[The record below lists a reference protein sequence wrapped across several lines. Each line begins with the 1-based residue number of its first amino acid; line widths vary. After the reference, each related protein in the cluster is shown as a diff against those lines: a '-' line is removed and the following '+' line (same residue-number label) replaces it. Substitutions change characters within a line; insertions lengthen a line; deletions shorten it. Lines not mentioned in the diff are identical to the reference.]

1 MRSYVRLWIWC
12 VVILA
17 ETLCGSG
24 TNFHALAQSGGAT
37 TGEVTGVVTDVQALG
52 VAGGVVTAR
61 RVETS
66 LVRHTETDASG
77 QFRLLQ
83 LPPGL
88 YQVTVEAAGF
98 QNQTSEVTVSIGTS
112 ETVDFQLAIEGA
124 QEVMEVTASDDEF
137 RKNQVRRKTESSTII
152 NQLLVNNLPINQRD
166 FLDFSRTAA
175 RVTEDRIPSQ
185 GVSSTSRL
193 SFNGQ
198 ASRFNNINVDGLDN
212 NDTGVGAG
220 RSTFSQESVREFQ
233 VVSDSFSA
241 EFGRSLGGIINIVTR
256 GGSNEFH
263 GALFGFFR
271 NEALSARDA
280 FSMVNPP
287 FKQAQFGAI
296 VGGPIKRD
304 KVFFF
309 TSFERRTIRQS
320 NIVTITDE
328 TIAAARRQ
336 GFGLRN
342 GPIPFSVGNSAVLGR
357 LDANLTSNTSLW
369 LRFNDTFN
377 YDGNFEPF
385 GGLTAET
392 SAGLQR
398 LRDTSGAGGMTY
410 VNARLNLVNETRVLV
425 SHRSQNVRP
434 ASSDIQVNLV
444 GPGGSVVF
452 GQSSLIPGSRDVN
465 TFQIIDT
472 ATLVRGIHQVKLG
485 GDFLNAPGVAT
496 ITSVQRGL
504 ASFSPLSFSVPGQP
518 DPIVFTGLQAF
529 DPSLRSPDQRA
540 FLRFL
545 ATVLSQR
552 VPFFPATT
560 PLDQLGVPVG
570 YLQGFGE
577 PETDLG
583 RVTFA
588 SGFVQDEM
596 TLRSNL
602 LVKAGLRFDY
612 ETSPLLPT
620 NKGTVSPR
628 LALSYNPSKLPH
640 LNIRAS
646 YGMFFGITPL
656 SVLVY
661 SDLATSNRIKLTGIP
676 FPYSVLAYGMPG
688 YGLPVAD
695 AAPPGFP
702 IFPQFQVK
710 FTVDPNL
717 KQSYSQQAILELN
730 WSVAQKWMV
739 SATYALVQGR
749 RLVAIRDINPVVRP
763 VPNDPL
769 QSGLL
774 GRVDPTQ
781 GSIPQFESGFG
792 SSYHGMTLALTR
804 QTSETIGFSAHYT
817 LSKAIDNFLDPIRG
831 DLITAN
837 DSLQPALERGLS
849 VQDVRHRFIASGQW
863 KPNFFRHPLLRD
875 YRIATIIRLE
885 SGRPYNLIA
894 GVDLNLNGDFPPADR
909 PLVNGVPLGR
919 NVGITPGLAIVDLRL
934 ARTVKF
940 NESVSLELIGEAF
953 NLLNHVNINQV
964 NNVFPPDSQANFN
977 LPAKQGSRYSAPPD
991 RWRSAFA
998 ARQFQLGFRLS
1009 F

>member
-1 MRSYVRLWIWC
+1 MRCYVRLWIWC

-17 ETLCGSG
+17 ETFCGSG
-24 TNFHALAQSGGAT
+24 TNFQALAQSGGAT
-37 TGEVTGVVTDVQALG
+37 TGELTGLVIDVRGVG
-52 VAGGVVTAR
+52 VAGVNLTAQ
-61 RVETS
+61 RVETG
-66 LVRHTETDASG
+66 LVRQTQTDPSG
-77 QFRLLQ
+77 QFRLGQ

-98 QNQTSEVTVSIGTS
+98 HKQTSEVTVSIGTS
-112 ETVDFQLAIEGA
+112 ETVDFQLAIEGT

-166 FLDFSRTAA
+166 FLDFSRISA

-185 GVSSTSRL
+185 GVSTTSKL

-212 NDTGVGAG
+212 NDAGVGAG

-233 VVSDSFSA
+233 VISDSFSA

-263 GALFGFFR
+263 GTLFGFFR

-280 FSMVNPP
+280 FSEIDPP

-304 KVFFF
+304 KAFFF
-309 TSFERRTIRQS
+309 TSFERRSIRQS
-320 NIVTITDE
+320 NIVTIQDE
-328 TIAAARRQ
+328 TIAAIQRQ
-336 GFGLRN
+336 GFQVRN
-342 GPIPFSVGNSAVLGR
+342 GPIPFSAGNSAVLGK
-357 LDANLTSNTSLW
+357 LDINLTPNTTFW
-369 LRFNDTFN
+369 MRFNDTFN

-385 GGLTAET
+385 GGLTAKT

-398 LRDTSGAGGMTY
+398 LRDTSGAIGMMY
-410 VNARLNLVNETRVLV
+410 VNARLNLVNETRFLV
-425 SHRSQNVRP
+425 SHRAQRVRP
-434 ASSDIQVNLV
+434 PSPGAQVNLLAS
-444 GPGGSVVF
+444 GGNVIF
-452 GQSSLIPGSRDVN
+452 GQSTLVPGDRDVN
-465 TFQIIDT
+465 TFQLSDT
-472 ATLVRGIHQVKLG
+472 AALGRGTHQIKFG
-485 GDFLNAPGVAT
+485 GDLLHAPGVAS
-496 ITSVQRGL
+496 ITSAQRGV
-504 ASFSPLSFSVPGQP
+504 ASFLPLSFSVPGRP
-518 DPIVFTGLQAF
+518 VPVTFTALEAF
-529 DPSLRSPDQRA
+529 DPTLRTAEQRA

-545 ATVLSQR
+545 ATVLPQQI
-552 VPFFPATT
+552 PQFPTNT
-560 PLDQLGVPVG
+560 PLDRLGLPASL
-570 YLQGFGE
+570 LQGFGQ
-577 PETDLG
+577 PQTDVG
-583 RVTFA
+583 KITYA
-588 SGFVQDEM
+588 SAFVQDEW
-596 TLRSNL
+596 TLRPNL
-602 LVKAGLRFDY
+602 LVKTGLRFDL
-612 ETSPLLPT
+612 ESSSILPKT
-620 NKGTVSPR
+620 NRTWSPR
-628 LALSYNPSKLPH
+628 FALSYNPSQVAQ

-646 YGMFFGITPL
+646 YGMFFAVTPFT
-656 SVLVY
+656 SLVF
-661 SDLATSNRIKLTGIP
+661 SNLTATNQIKLIGIP
-676 FPYSVLAYGMPG
+676 FPFSALAFGAPG
-688 YGLPVAD
+688 NSLPVAD
-695 AAPPGFP
+695 DPPVGFP
-702 IFPQFQVK
+702 VFPQFQFKLV
-710 FTVDPNL
+710 VDPNL
-717 KQSYSQQAILELN
+717 KQSYTQQAILELN
-730 WSVAQKWMV
+730 WSLARKWTL
-739 SATYALVQGR
+739 SATYSMVQGR
-749 RLVAIRDINPVVRP
+749 RLVAVRDINPVVRP
-763 VPNDPL
+763 VVGDPL
-769 QSGLL
+769 QSVLF
-774 GRVDPTQ
+774 GRVYPAQGPT
-781 GSIPQFESGFG
+781 PQFESGFG

-817 LSKAIDNFLDPIRG
+817 FSKAIDNFLDPIRS
-831 DLITAN
+831 DLTTAN

-863 KPNFFRHPLLRD
+863 KPNFFRHPVLRD

-919 NVGITPGLAIVDLRL
+919 NVGITPGLAIVDVRL
-934 ARTVKF
+934 TRTLKLKE
-940 NESVSLELIGEAF
+940 NINLELIAEGF
-953 NLLNHVNINQV
+953 NLFNHTNINQV